1 MTIGTVVIEPNLDNR
16 TARQVARDTRKH
28 EAMARRRLTSK
39 GATIAA
45 IAIAFFWTI
54 PTFGLF
60 VTSFRPGAD
69 TQSTGWWTVFTD
81 PSFTL
86 ENYQLALTSGGTA
99 LTLGASF
106 LNSLAITIPVVLFAL
121 AVASLIAYAFAWI
134 DFKGRNFFF
143 IFIFALQIVPLQM
156 ALVPLLSLF
165 SRGLTINDVT
175 IFPGFELRGI
185 EHSFATVWIAHTIFA
200 MPLAIF
206 LLHNFI
212 AEIPHEVIE
221 AARVDG
227 AGHGQ
232 IFFRLIL
239 PLAAPALASFA
250 VLEFIWVWN
259 DLLVATIFAPTTSLP
274 LTQSLNSLS
283 GTWGDQWFLQAAGTF
298 ISILVPLLVFFALQ
312 RFFVRG
318 LLAGATKG

>member
-1 MTIGTVVIEPNLDNR
+1 MTTSTVVLEPTSDTR
-16 TARQVARDTRKH
+16 SARQVARDTRRH
-28 EAMARRRLTSK
+28 EAMARKRLTSK

-60 VTSFRPGAD
+60 ITSFRPGSD

-86 ENYQLALTSGGTA
+86 ENYRLALTSGGTA
-99 LTLGASF
+99 LTLASSF
-106 LNSLAITIPVVLFAL
+106 LNSLAITIPVVFFAL
-121 AVASLIAYAFAWI
+121 AIASLIAYAFAWI

-185 EHSFATVWIAHTIFA
+185 EHSFATVWIAHVIFA

-232 IFFRLIL
+232 VFFRLIL

-259 DLLVATIFAPTTSLP
+259 DLLVATIFAPSSSLP

-283 GTWGDQWFLQAAGTF
+283 GTWGDQWFLQSAGTF
-298 ISILVPLLVFFALQ
+298 ISILVPLIVFFLLQ

>member
-1 MTIGTVVIEPNLDNR
+1 MTTSTVVLEPTSDTR

-28 EAMARRRLTSK
+28 EAMARKRLTSK

-45 IAIAFFWTI
+45 IVIAFFWTI

-60 VTSFRPGAD
+60 ITSFRPGSD

-86 ENYQLALTSGGTA
+86 ENYRLALTSGGTA
-99 LTLGASF
+99 LTLAQSF

-175 IFPGFELRGI
+175 IFPGFDLRGV
-185 EHSFATVWIAHTIFA
+185 EHSFATVWIAHVIFA

-232 IFFRLIL
+232 VFFRIIL

-259 DLLVATIFAPTTSLP
+259 DLLVATIFAPSSSLP

-283 GTWGDQWFLQAAGTF
+283 GTWGDQWFLQSAGTF
-298 ISILVPLLVFFALQ
+298 ISILVPLIVFFLLQ

-318 LLAGATKG
+318 LLAGASKG